1 MQISCNLNE
10 DEQVTPIGLA
20 KAVSQSG
27 LLHSLD
33 DFDTFVQHLNIE
45 LIHFKR
51 EEYKRKYQGCT
62 CAQDE

>member
-27 LLHSLD
+27 LFHSLD

-45 LIHFKR
+45 LRHFRR
-51 EEYKRKYQGCT
+51 EDDKKKYQGCT
-62 CAQDE
+62 CDRAE